1 MKRFAFCA
9 AVLASAALALSAC
22 ATTGGGGSV
31 PATVASAD
39 MTVEKSLLT
48 AEASFDAVSLIAKSA
63 ADSGVLRGAKA
74 AAALAALDKAHD
86 ALVLARSA
94 YVLGDMAA
102 VSLSIATATANLSA
116 ARAAV
121 SSP

>member
-22 ATTGGGGSV
+22 ATTGGGSV